1 MEKAGGVLAGL
12 GCWRTRPA
20 GREALVRGRA
30 GAREGGR
37 LPGLAMAVVEPVGAA
52 LGWLRGVSALSS
64 LAC

>member
-1 MEKAGGVLAGL
+1 M
-12 GCWRTRPA
+12 

-37 LPGLAMAVVEPVGAA
+37 LPGPAMAVVEPVGAA